1 MTAPALPDTFWVTRG
16 RTGGELDDR
25 LEVWAVRPQR
35 IRCDD
40 GDVMWLA
47 PDEHLMGIA
56 RSEAWIDAWTPGEAQ
71 LKIGNGYPGTD
82 LECVRVGPE
91 PIVSVPENVS

>member
-1 MTAPALPDTFWVTRG
+1 MTLPNTFWVTRG

-35 IRCDD
+35 FLSED

-47 PDEHLMGIA
+47 PDDHLMGVA
-56 RSEAWIDAWTPGEAQ
+56 RGDAFITDWSCGEAQ
-71 LKIGNGYPGTD
+71 LAIGNGYPDTD

-91 PIVSVPENVS
+91 PVAVDERALS